1 MFFGQGISRTFM
13 FYGVVFILIVA
24 LVVFGGPSMGIHGVT
39 SIVLSIG
46 VLIFFAPVIILILVL
61 LGMGIDFF
69 YKKLFTRST

>member
-1 MFFGQGISRTFM
+1 M
-13 FYGVVFILIVA
+13 FYGFVFILIVA

>member
-13 FYGVVFILIVA
+13 FYGFVFILIVA